1 MLGSVSVCADSLS
14 EREDQ
19 RRQCHSQS
27 QLQQPSQQEELLW
40 PTVRPIPRPSLLDD
54 EANVEPENVRRLLVL
69 GSANV
74 GKTAIINRFLE
85 NPFSDKY
92 FPTVEDFHRKVGIVQ
107 LGVGD
112 YINTIYHLP
121 PGFLSLRKEKPLTE
135 LSPQTPV
142 GYSWPQGPRWRMRLS
157 LHLVFGLPCRCV
169 HSLGVHPVTH
179 IVCCL

>member
-1 MLGSVSVCADSLS
+1 MCADSLS

-27 QLQQPSQQEELLW
+27 QSHQPSQQEELLW

-54 EANVEPENVRRLLVL
+54 EANVEPENIRRLLVL

-74 GKTAIINRFLE
+74 GKSAIINRFLE

-107 LGVGD
+107 LRVGD
-112 YINTIYHLP
+112 YINTIYDQDLFQSVWRNPSLNCLHRRRLAILVHKG
-121 PGFLSLRKEKPLTE
+121 PGGGRGCLSIL
-135 LSPQTPV
+135 
-142 GYSWPQGPRWRMRLS
+142 
-157 LHLVFGLPCRCV
+157 F
-169 HSLGVHPVTH
+169 
-179 IVCCL
+179 